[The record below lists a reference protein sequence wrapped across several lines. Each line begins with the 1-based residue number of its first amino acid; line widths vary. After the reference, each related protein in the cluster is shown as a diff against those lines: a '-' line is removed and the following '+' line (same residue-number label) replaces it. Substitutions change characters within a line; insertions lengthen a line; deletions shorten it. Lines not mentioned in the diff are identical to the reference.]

1 MNRVGLVPLLAA
13 ALLLG
18 SLAAPSAFAATGGVT
33 SSANALAIGLS
44 VQGRAIDV
52 GCLGDGERTVL
63 VVGGIHT
70 GSESVSSELAIEM
83 AALLWG
89 GGIELPS
96 DVRVCVLPSLNPD
109 GIALGLHTNARNVDL
124 NRNWPAANWTGWAYH
139 PETGP
144 VSGGSEP
151 LSEPETR
158 ALYDYIA
165 EIRPALVVVY
175 HCCGSVV
182 EANSAPGASNLGLT
196 YAGAAGFSYI
206 NTWQLYSITGQ
217 LIDAMDGLGV
227 PAIDIELASAYDT
240 GLAKHRA
247 GLAAVLAA
255 LGDEPPQLA
264 SPETPSEVTLY
275 IVQAGDTLA
284 NIAWRFGINV
294 DVLAAANGITN
305 PELIEVGDALAVP

>member
-1 MNRVGLVPLLAA
+1 VNRLGLVPLLAA

-44 VQGRAIDV
+44 VQGRAIDI

-70 GSESVSSELAIEM
+70 GTESVSTELAIEM

-109 GIALGLHTNARNVDL
+109 GIALGLHTNARSVDL

-158 ALYDYIA
+158 ALYEYIS
-165 EIRPALVVVY
+165 ETRPELVVVY

-182 EANSAPGASNLGLT
+182 EANSVSGASGFGLT
-196 YAGAAGFSYI
+196 YAAAAGFSYI

-217 LIDAMDGLGV
+217 FIDAMDGLGIA
-227 PAIDIELASAYDT
+227 AIDIELASPSDT
-240 GLAKHRA
+240 GIAEHRDA
-247 GLAAVLAA
+247 LIAVLAS
-255 LGDEPPQLA
+255 LDDEPPQLA
-264 SPETPSEVTLY
+264 SPEAPSEVTLY
-275 IVQAGDTLA
+275 IVQPGDTLA
-284 NIAWRFGINV
+284 NIAFRFGVNV
-294 DVLAAANGITN
+294 DALAWANGITN
-305 PELIEVGDALAVP
+305 PELIEVGDALAIP